1 MGQTLTRGR
10 LRVEH
15 GRKRIRAYLGGELAA
30 DIRADLVPT
39 GTIDHSPSRGDAEIF
54 DLRTPRATAPAAARR
69 YRGSPVEDLR
79 QAVRLD
85 WDAVQQ
91 NARSALGA
99 SGRSGLF
106 AAHCG

>member
-1 MGQTLTRGR
+1 MPKYSTCGR
-10 LRVEH
+10 
-15 GRKRIRAYLGGELAA
+15 RA
-30 DIRADLVPT
+30 P
-39 GTIDHSPSRGDAEIF
+39 
-54 DLRTPRATAPAAARR
+54 PRRPRRPAAAARR

-106 AAHCG
+106 AAYCG